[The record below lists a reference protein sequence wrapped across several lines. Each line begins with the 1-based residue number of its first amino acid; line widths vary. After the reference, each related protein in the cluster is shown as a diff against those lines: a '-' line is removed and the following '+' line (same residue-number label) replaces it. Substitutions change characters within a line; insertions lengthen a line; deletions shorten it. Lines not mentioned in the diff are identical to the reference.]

1 MKTIRGLFAVV
12 LASALFGAMGC
23 GDPASPGIQ
32 PEIVNNPDSFSY
44 QVSAIQN
51 YSATSSYTWQN
62 SGTQAN
68 VNQACSITSGAATL
82 VILDANGTPVHSR
95 SLAEN
100 GTFTTSSG
108 VAGTWTIR
116 IVYEQT
122 SATVNFRAD
131 KTT

>member
-1 MKTIRGLFAVV
+1 MRTVRSMLALVFAGL
-12 LASALFGAMGC
+12 LFGTLGC

-44 QVSAIQN
+44 QVSAIQD
-51 YSATSSYTWQN
+51 YSAMSSYTWQN

-68 VNQACSITSGAATL
+68 VNQACSMTSGAATL
-82 VILDANGTPVHSR
+82 VILDANGTQVYSR
-95 SLAEN
+95 SLADN

-108 VAGTWTIR
+108 VAGVWTIR
-116 IVYEQT
+116 ILYDHT